1 METVLLHKSAFLYVT
16 SIFRLS
22 SFVFANALLTG
33 ITKTF
38 VPFYSSFPEILYKT
52 DKDFKDALTATYS
65 VFQDLYQNFYVFG
78 DIRGDDSWMQIYKN
92 NSPSYSDLFTITSSD
107 GVIKSTWQDY
117 YSAIYRANTILAK
130 IEEAEIEA
138 VPNKERYIGEARF
151 LRALAY
157 FDLVRI
163 FGAVPA
169 VTTPVSI
176 EGSYRVPREPVEN
189 VYETIIIP
197 DFIAAESALPAKC
210 SGDEVGRATSGA
222 AKSLLGRVYLTKG
235 DFLNAES
242 KLKEVT
248 TMGYQLLA
256 NYEDLFD
263 YTKSEHHSEYIFD
276 IEYQSGIGEG
286 STFTTAFFP
295 NFSEMNEFF
304 NITGAGQE
312 YNNPTQELI
321 SLFVPGDTRKEV
333 TVGVPGGF
341 YDADSVF
348 HALPTST
355 NQTYTKKYF
364 DSSPVRADSKANW
377 KVIRYA
383 DVLLMYA
390 EALNENGKPQQA
402 IPFLNQVRTRAGL
415 EGYPNTMSQT
425 ETRDAIV
432 LERRLE
438 LSFEGV
444 RWFDLVRTGK
454 AYEVMKDKGMAPY
467 MTVFPIPLSQVQII
481 NDPTIFPQN
490 PGYD

>member
-1 METVLLHKSAFLYVT
+1 MTESVKS
-16 SIFRLS
+16 
-22 SFVFANALLTG
+22 
-33 ITKTF
+33 ITQHHE
-38 VPFYSSFPEILYKT
+38 P
-52 DKDFKDALTATYS
+52 
-65 VFQDLYQNFYVFG
+65 
-78 DIRGDDSWMQIYKN
+78 
-92 NSPSYSDLFTITSSD
+92 
-107 GVIKSTWQDY
+107 
-117 YSAIYRANTILAK
+117 
-130 IEEAEIEA
+130 
-138 VPNKERYIGEARF
+138 
-151 LRALAY
+151 LR
-157 FDLVRI
+157 I
-163 FGAVPA
+163 
-169 VTTPVSI
+169 
-176 EGSYRVPREPVEN
+176 
-189 VYETIIIP
+189 
-197 DFIAAESALPAKC
+197 FIAAESALPAKC

>member
-1 METVLLHKSAFLYVT
+1 
-16 SIFRLS
+16 
-22 SFVFANALLTG
+22 
-33 ITKTF
+33 
-38 VPFYSSFPEILYKT
+38 
-52 DKDFKDALTATYS
+52 
-65 VFQDLYQNFYVFG
+65 
-78 DIRGDDSWMQIYKN
+78 
-92 NSPSYSDLFTITSSD
+92 
-107 GVIKSTWQDY
+107 
-117 YSAIYRANTILAK
+117 
-130 IEEAEIEA
+130 
-138 VPNKERYIGEARF
+138 
-151 LRALAY
+151 
-157 FDLVRI
+157 
-163 FGAVPA
+163 
-169 VTTPVSI
+169 
-176 EGSYRVPREPVEN
+176 
-189 VYETIIIP
+189 
-197 DFIAAESALPAKC
+197 
-210 SGDEVGRATSGA
+210 
-222 AKSLLGRVYLTKG
+222 
-235 DFLNAES
+235 
-242 KLKEVT
+242 
-248 TMGYQLLA
+248 
-256 NYEDLFD
+256 
-263 YTKSEHHSEYIFD
+263 
-276 IEYQSGIGEG
+276 
-286 STFTTAFFP
+286 
-295 NFSEMNEFF
+295 MNEFF

>member
-1 METVLLHKSAFLYVT
+1 MKLIVILLCVLFLAGCTDQLRVEPENSLTFGNITKEKDVEALVYGVGAGVRDMVCWNALLQVEKGAYADEADESRRGARMLELEAGTADLWEAWYQVIMGAETVLSHVDVVEMPNE
-16 SIFRLS
+16 RRQ
-22 SFVFANALLTG
+22 
-33 ITKTF
+33 
-38 VPFYSSFPEILYKT
+38 FYRGQAYF
-52 DKDFKDALTATYS
+52 FK
-65 VFQDLYQNFYVFG
+65 
-78 DIRGDDSWMQIYKN
+78 
-92 NSPSYSDLFTITSSD
+92 
-107 GVIKSTWQDY
+107 
-117 YSAIYRANTILAK
+117 
-130 IEEAEIEA
+130 
-138 VPNKERYIGEARF
+138 
-151 LRALAY
+151 ALAY

>member
-1 METVLLHKSAFLYVT
+1 M
-16 SIFRLS
+16 
-22 SFVFANALLTG
+22 
-33 ITKTF
+33 
-38 VPFYSSFPEILYKT
+38 
-52 DKDFKDALTATYS
+52 
-65 VFQDLYQNFYVFG
+65 YQNFYVFG

>member
-1 METVLLHKSAFLYVT
+1 MKKVVSMIVVLVSSLAISCSNDFINILPT
-16 SIFRLS
+16 SS
-22 SFVFANALLTG
+22 VSVD
-33 ITKTF
+33 
-38 VPFYSSFPEILYKT
+38 ILYKT

-276 IEYQSGIGEG
+276 IDG

>member
-1 METVLLHKSAFLYVT
+1 MARLL
-16 SIFRLS
+16 FRYLS
-22 SFVFANALLTG
+22 GKYNLS
-33 ITKTF
+33 
-38 VPFYSSFPEILYKT
+38 
-52 DKDFKDALTATYS
+52 
-65 VFQDLYQNFYVFG
+65 
-78 DIRGDDSWMQIYKN
+78 
-92 NSPSYSDLFTITSSD
+92 
-107 GVIKSTWQDY
+107 
-117 YSAIYRANTILAK
+117 K

>member
-1 METVLLHKSAFLYVT
+1 MKKVVSMIVVLVSSLAISCSNDFINILPT
-16 SIFRLS
+16 SS
-22 SFVFANALLTG
+22 VSVD
-33 ITKTF
+33 
-38 VPFYSSFPEILYKT
+38 ILYKT

-107 GVIKSTWQDY
+107 G
-117 YSAIYRANTILAK
+117 
-130 IEEAEIEA
+130 
-138 VPNKERYIGEARF
+138 ERYIGEARF

>member
-1 METVLLHKSAFLYVT
+1 
-16 SIFRLS
+16 
-22 SFVFANALLTG
+22 
-33 ITKTF
+33 
-38 VPFYSSFPEILYKT
+38 
-52 DKDFKDALTATYS
+52 
-65 VFQDLYQNFYVFG
+65 
-78 DIRGDDSWMQIYKN
+78 
-92 NSPSYSDLFTITSSD
+92 
-107 GVIKSTWQDY
+107 
-117 YSAIYRANTILAK
+117 
-130 IEEAEIEA
+130 
-138 VPNKERYIGEARF
+138 
-151 LRALAY
+151 
-157 FDLVRI
+157 
-163 FGAVPA
+163 
-169 VTTPVSI
+169 
-176 EGSYRVPREPVEN
+176 
-189 VYETIIIP
+189 
-197 DFIAAESALPAKC
+197 
-210 SGDEVGRATSGA
+210 
-222 AKSLLGRVYLTKG
+222 
-235 DFLNAES
+235 
-242 KLKEVT
+242 
-248 TMGYQLLA
+248 MGYQLLA

-490 PGYD
+490 PGYDCCLLYTSPSPRD